1 MTAKVG
7 TIDRLIRIVAGVALI
22 VLAALGRLAFGA
34 ILASCRW
41 QPAVPVL
48 SSLSPHRIDD
58 LSTGVEKTY

>member
-41 QPAVPVL
+41 QPGCSGAVQPIA
-48 SSLSPHRIDD
+48 SSD
-58 LSTGVEKTY
+58 